1 MKTHLLSLVWLFV
14 SPFLFSQISV
24 NGSQIKDLAD
34 PTEAQ
39 DAVTK
44 AYIQSLEEKL
54 NKLQTSLEKR
64 GYFSDDILWQ
74 RSEENE
80 NNFSTGFRNEWYVS
94 LSDSY
99 DNTVVLGHK
108 SRLGNSYIIPSLK
121 KLDTNGNVLWE
132 RSYEF
137 SLKEEYYPISIIENN
152 SKNGY
157 VITLWEREETD
168 SSTNISSGLF
178 EINHEG
184 ELVNYFTQPIR
195 ILFEDI
201 NSFTDGYVTVSYT
214 FSENGNVGFSVQEF
228 SNNIEPTNSFFV
240 DMDEN
245 FTAEKII
252 PFQGDYVIC
261 GNTGDNGVV
270 FRINPLTQQIVW
282 TKNLVAKQTKTI
294 KNIEEDIFITGV
306 DKRESYESG
315 FVMKIDQNGNLQDEA
330 YLDHSPIINMT
341 THNNDLYLIGSL
353 TYPNY
358 SSFYG
363 LTGYGSRDILIHK
376 LNYNLDVIWSK
387 NYGGSN
393 TDGPYSGAPYYGTSI
408 HIKNNNNIIIG
419 TQTSS
424 NDFLVERIKSPGN
437 QAHWV
442 FEIQNN

>member
-1 MKTHLLSLVWLFV
+1 MIKQLLSLTGLFLC
-14 SPFLFSQISV
+14 PFLFSQISV

-44 AYIQSLEEKL
+44 AYIQALEEKL
-54 NKLQTSLEKR
+54 NRLQNSIAKK

-80 NNFSTGFRNEWYVS
+80 NNFSTGFRNDWNVS
-94 LSDSY
+94 LFDSY
-99 DNTVVLGHK
+99 DNTVILGQRGLSDNK
-108 SRLGNSYIIPSLK
+108 IIPLLK
-121 KLDTNGNVLWE
+121 KLDTDGNVLWE
-132 RSYEF
+132 RSYDI
-137 SLKEEYYPISIIENN
+137 SLIEENYPISIIENN

-157 VITLWEREETD
+157 VITLWEREEIN
-168 SSTNISSGLF
+168 SVYNIRSGLF

-184 ELVNYFTQPIR
+184 ELINYFVQPIR
-195 ILFEDI
+195 VFFQDI
-201 NSFTDGYVTVSYT
+201 NSFTGGYVTVSHT
-214 FSENGNVGFSVQEF
+214 VSENNNFGFRVQEF

-270 FRINPLTQQIVW
+270 FRINPLTQQIIW
-282 TKNLVAKQTKTI
+282 TKSLVAKQTKTKKI
-294 KNIEEDIFITGV
+294 IEEDIFIVGI
-306 DKRESYESG
+306 DNRETYESG
-315 FVMKIDQNGNLQDEA
+315 FVMKIDQYGDIQDEA
-330 YLDHSPIINMT
+330 YLDSSPITNMT
-341 THNNDLYLIGSL
+341 THNNDLYLIGTISG
-353 TYPNY
+353 YY
-358 SSFYG
+358 SSVYG
-363 LTGYGSRDILIHK
+363 LTGYGQDDVIIHK
-376 LNYNLDVIWSK
+376 LNYNLGIIWSK

-393 TDGPYSGAPYYGTSI
+393 KEGPYVSQPYYAASI

-419 TQTSS
+419 AQTRS

-437 QAHWV
+437 SALWIL
-442 FEIQNN
+442 EIQNN

>member
-1 MKTHLLSLVWLFV
+1 MKTYLLSLLGFLVC
-14 SPFLFSQISV
+14 PFLFSQISV

-54 NKLQTSLEKR
+54 NKLQNSLAKK
-64 GYFSDDILWQ
+64 GYFNEDILWQ
-74 RSEENE
+74 HAEEIE
-80 NNFSTGFRNEWYVS
+80 NNFSTGFRNEWSVS

-99 DNTVVLGHK
+99 DNTVVLGYK
-108 SRLGNSYIIPSLK
+108 YRMDDGYVIPSLK

-137 SLKEEYYPISIIENN
+137 SLKEECYPLSIIENN

-157 VITLWEREETD
+157 VITLWERDETD
-168 SSTNISSGLF
+168 SGNNVSSGLF

-184 ELVNYFTQPIR
+184 ELVNYFTQPNS

-201 NSFTDGYVTVSYT
+201 NSFTDGYVTVSNT
-214 FSENGNVGFSVQEF
+214 FSENNNYGFRIQEF
-228 SNNIEPTNSFFV
+228 SINIEPTNSFFV

-270 FRINPLTQQIVW
+270 FRINPLTQQIIW
-282 TKNLVAKQTKTI
+282 TKTLVAKQTKTI
-294 KNIEEDIFITGV
+294 KNIGEDIFIIGI
-306 DKRESYESG
+306 DNRETYESG
-315 FVMKIDQNGNLQDEA
+315 FVVKIDQNGNLQDEA
-330 YLDHSPIINMT
+330 YFDHSPIINMT
-341 THNNDLYLIGSL
+341 THNNDIYLTGTIDN
-353 TYPNY
+353 YY
-358 SSFYG
+358 SSIYG
-363 LTGYGSRDILIHK
+363 VTGYGGDDIIIHK

-393 TDGPYSGAPYYGTSI
+393 TDGPYSGSPHYSASI

-424 NDFLVERIKSPGN
+424 NDFLVERIKKN
-437 QAHWV
+437 HTAHWI